1 MLAEAQ
7 QAGDAY
13 NQAVQGADNDPF
25 AAALPWKVRDK
36 VNTFHIIPQ
45 YRESVDG
52 LLIPQFF
59 QVIPQ
64 SLFTDGDKVLLSK
77 EMLADGFT
85 LKGKA
90 YDIDF
95 AAADDEIVKVD
106 VETGRSVP
114 RAYQMES
121 AEQRYFKEY
130 FSSLPPESRVRQCKD
145 MMVHQLDKLNMVD
158 GVDLRAYV
166 NLIVDG
172 MDREQLAAM
181 EKAPLG
187 FAAKIRAKIET
198 LLEQHY
204 KETFFTWLDWGKI
217 VCEPSY
223 RLPSAIHPTSSTAIY
238 GKSLYEAE
246 EDMNTLEQDLVKRLT
261 AIPNVLWWHRNI
273 ARHGFAINGYF
284 NHYPDIMIMT
294 KSGKI
299 ILAETK
305 GEHLKN
311 DDSREKI
318 ELGAAWRNA
327 AGNQYRYYM
336 VFRDEENLPHGAV
349 SMGQFVETIMEL

>member
-1 MLAEAQ
+1 ME
-7 QAGDAY
+7 
-13 NQAVQGADNDPF
+13 
-25 AAALPWKVRDK
+25 
-36 VNTFHIIPQ
+36 
-45 YRESVDG
+45 
-52 LLIPQFF
+52 
-59 QVIPQ
+59 
-64 SLFTDGDKVLLSK
+64 
-77 EMLADGFT
+77 
-85 LKGKA
+85 
-90 YDIDF
+90 
-95 AAADDEIVKVD
+95 AAD
-106 VETGRSVP
+106 
-114 RAYQMES
+114 
-121 AEQRYFKEY
+121 QRYFKEH

-145 MMVHQLDKLNMVD
+145 MMIRQLDKLNMVD
-158 GVDLRAYV
+158 GGDLRAYV

-187 FAAKIRAKIET
+187 FAAKIRAKIES

-204 KETFFTWLDWGKI
+204 KETFFTWLDRGKI

-223 RLPSAIHPTSSTAIY
+223 RLPAAIHPTSSTAIY
-238 GKSLYEAE
+238 GRSLYEAE
-246 EDMNTLEQDLVKRLT
+246 EDMNALEQDLVKRLT

-311 DDSREKI
+311 DDSQEKI

-336 VFRDEENLPHGAV
+336 VFQDEENLPHGAV
-349 SMGQFVETIMEL
+349 SMGQFLETVEAL

>member
-1 MLAEAQ
+1 MLERQ
-7 QAGDAY
+7 YSFDENGQHTEDNGSENMIIHGDNLDALKALLPRYEGRVKCIYIDPPYNTGNEGWAY
-13 NQAVQGADNDPF
+13 NDPF
-25 AAALPWKVRDK
+25 AAALPWEVRDK

-114 RAYQMES
+114 RAYQME
-121 AEQRYFKEY
+121 AADQRYFKEY

-145 MMVHQLDKLNMVD
+145 MMIHQLDKLNMVD
-158 GVDLRAYV
+158 GSDLRAYV

-172 MDREQLAAM
+172 MDREQLAAT

-204 KETFFTWLDWGKI
+204 KETFFTWLDRGKI
-217 VCEPSY
+217 VCEPHY
-223 RLPSAIHPTSSTAIY
+223 CLPSAIHLQTVRRFTE
-238 GKSLYEAE
+238 G
-246 EDMNTLEQDLVKRLT
+246 
-261 AIPNVLWWHRNI
+261 H
-273 ARHGFAINGYF
+273 
-284 NHYPDIMIMT
+284 
-294 KSGKI
+294 
-299 ILAETK
+299 
-305 GEHLKN
+305 
-311 DDSREKI
+311 
-318 ELGAAWRNA
+318 
-327 AGNQYRYYM
+327 
-336 VFRDEENLPHGAV
+336 
-349 SMGQFVETIMEL
+349 SMKPRRT

>member
-1 MLAEAQ
+1 MGDVARCSVKNEDLLYKLFGKNAE
-7 QAGDAY
+7 
-13 NQAVQGADNDPF
+13 
-25 AAALPWKVRDK
+25 
-36 VNTFHIIPQ
+36 
-45 YRESVDG
+45 
-52 LLIPQFF
+52 LLIDHAWGWEPCT
-59 QVIPQ
+59 VEAI
-64 SLFTDGDKVLLSK
+64 
-77 EMLADGFT
+77 
-85 LKGKA
+85 KA
-90 YDIDF
+90 YKPSTNSLGSGQVLHCPY
-95 AAADDEIVKVD
+95 E
-106 VETGRSVP
+106 
-114 RAYQMES
+114 
-121 AEQRYFKEY
+121 AEKAK
-130 FSSLPPESRVRQCKD
+130 L
-145 MMVHQLDKLNMVD
+145 KLNMVD
-158 GVDLRAYV
+158 GGDLRAYV

-187 FAAKIRAKIET
+187 FAAKIRVKIES

-204 KETFFTWLDWGKI
+204 KETFFTWLDRGKI
-217 VCEPSY
+217 VCEPHY
-223 RLPSAIHPTSSTAIY
+223 CLPSAIHPTSSTAIY

-246 EDMNTLEQDLVKRLT
+246 EDMNALVQDLVKRLT

-294 KSGKI
+294 QSGKI

-311 DDSREKI
+311 DDSQEKI

-349 SMGQFVETIMEL
+349 SMGQFVETVEAL